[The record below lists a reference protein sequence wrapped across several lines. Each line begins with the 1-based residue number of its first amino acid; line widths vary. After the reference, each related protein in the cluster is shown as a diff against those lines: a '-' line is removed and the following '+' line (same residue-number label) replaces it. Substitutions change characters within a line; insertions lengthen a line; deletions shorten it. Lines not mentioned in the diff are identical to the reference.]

1 MIRVIAIVGPTA
13 AGKTRLAVDVAH
25 ELGSQIVSVDSRQVY
40 RGLDLGSGKD
50 LDEYRRTT
58 PAVPVHLVDVAD
70 PGDVYSV
77 FHYQSDCYRLF
88 AAAAERPPFR
98 EGTPLV
104 MAGGTGLYLEAV
116 LKGYRIPDVP
126 EDAHLRGELMKLERE
141 ELVERLRRQ
150 DPSLASKTDQSNKK
164 RVVRALEIAARARLA
179 PIRYSDPPP
188 LKMEASVFV
197 VDVDR
202 RELNR
207 RIDERLD
214 ERLARG
220 LVEEVRGLLDGGLPP
235 ARMMRL
241 GLEYREV
248 TAYLTG
254 GKKYNRMTADLKQ
267 GIHLFAKRQQT
278 WFRGLER
285 RGIPVTR
292 VTPGDKTAILAG
304 LADEAPHLPGEGRTL
319 TDDGPWKDTLLSESD
334 SYGPNEKQD

>member
-1 MIRVIAIVGPTA
+1 MIRLTVIAGPTA

-40 RGLDLGSGKD
+40 RGLDIGSGKD

-58 PAVPVHLVDVAD
+58 PPVPVHLVDVAD

-88 AAAAERPPFR
+88 AAAAQRSPFR

-126 EDAHLRGELMKLERE
+126 EDPLLREGLMTQERE
-141 ELVERLRRQ
+141 ELVGQLRRQ
-150 DPSLASKTDQSNKK
+150 DPSLASKTDLSNKK
-164 RVVRALEIAARARLA
+164 RVVRALEIAARARQG
-179 PIRYSDPPP
+179 PIRYSDAPP
-188 LKMEASVFV
+188 LKLKASVFV
-197 VDVDR
+197 VEIDR

-207 RIDERLD
+207 RIDERLE
-214 ERLARG
+214 ERLACG
-220 LVEEVRGLLDGGLPP
+220 LVEEVRDLLEAGLPP
-235 ARMMRL
+235 ARMVQL

-285 RGIPVTR
+285 RGIPVTW
-292 VTPGDKTAILAG
+292 VAPGDKTPILAG
-304 LADEAPHLPGEGRTL
+304 LAF
-319 TDDGPWKDTLLSESD
+319 
-334 SYGPNEKQD
+334 